1 MGTTD
6 LEKRISNAQ
15 GSEKVDILLEASTIR
30 GESPATILEYALRGI
45 RLAKDIG
52 YERGIAYGLQRA
64 GSISI
69 NLGDA
74 ESGIKN
80 LLSSLE
86 HYDKANDK
94 DGMGESLLL
103 LGKAYLHKGDPTRSA
118 EYFNW
123 STTEFN
129 KAGDLPGEAAA
140 ANNCGFVY
148 KLIGDYDRALE
159 CYDNALSIYR
169 RLQDKQNEA
178 VLLSNIAK
186 LYFDRKDYLEAI
198 EFYEEALSVLP
209 EDDQQNKSELL
220 YGLAMAYT
228 KGNDHNRAINALEES
243 RDIKAAL
250 GDHKGINKVEK
261 ALLSKDTVT
270 RGESEVSYNSVEE
283 STLNE
288 NVAGSESNLSSDIK
302 NYLTAIIGNAQHLK
316 EHHEELSGDEIQDL
330 ISDIETSAFNI
341 DNAINTYVG
350 IEGVDHEQEQPEL
363 EDVDVNEV
371 IDEIIES
378 YNDSL
383 ESKGVGLVKHY
394 SGHRYRARAEK
405 EVLTK
410 VLRQVVSNSI
420 EVTPAGKNI
429 YSYLTAENGKIR
441 CEIIDEGTGQ
451 GSHGL
456 LSSLQDLAKKM
467 GGTLTYES
475 MTGGGGTF
483 VLILNESKTK
493 PI

>member
-1 MGTTD
+1 MGTPD
-6 LEKRISNAQ
+6 LERRISNAQ

-30 GESPATILEYALRGI
+30 GESLATILEYALMGI
-45 RLAKDIG
+45 RLAKKIG
-52 YERGIAYGLQRA
+52 YEKGLAYGLQRA

-69 NLGDA
+69 NLGDV

-86 HYDKANDK
+86 HYDKVNDK

-103 LGKAYLHKGDPTRSA
+103 LGKAYLKKGDVPRSA

-129 KAGDLPGEAAA
+129 KVGDLPGEAAA

-148 KLIGDYDRALE
+148 KLIGNYDNALE
-159 CYDNALSIYR
+159 SYDNALSIYR

-186 LYFDRKDYLEAI
+186 LYFDKKDYLEAI

-209 EDDQQNKSELL
+209 EDDQQYKSELL
-220 YGLAMAYT
+220 YGLSMAYSR
-228 KGNDHNRAINALEES
+228 GNDHRRAITALEES
-243 RDIKAAL
+243 KDIKTTL
-250 GDHKGINKVEK
+250 GDHEGVNKVKK
-261 ALLSKDTVT
+261 ALLSQDNIIKGRTSNAS
-270 RGESEVSYNSVEE
+270 GISNEE
-283 STLNE
+283 SLTE
-288 NVAGSESNLSSDIK
+288 NFSVSEPNLSTDIK

-316 EHHEELSGDEIQDL
+316 EHHEDLSSDEIQDL
-330 ISDIETSAFNI
+330 ISDIEASAFNI
-341 DNAINTYVG
+341 DNALNTYIGQYTV
-350 IEGVDHEQEQPEL
+350 EYEQEVPGL
-363 EDVDVNEV
+363 EDVNINEV

-394 SGHRYRARAEK
+394 TGQRYTVRAEK
-405 EVLTK
+405 EKLRDVLK
-410 VLRQVVSNSI
+410 QIISNAI

-429 YSYLTAENGKIR
+429 YSYLAAEGGGKIR

-451 GSHGL
+451 GSYNL

-467 GGTLTYES
+467 GGTLSYEG

-483 VLILNESKTK
+483 ILIFNESKN
-493 PI
+493 